1 MKNLFLSL
9 CFLLSTVTVFAQGTP
24 AEQVIFKEDDSL
36 ELRAM
41 ERAALQERQT
51 VLLKQQQTARKEQDK
66 ALRAIETE
74 EKRQRDAQQA
84 LTLNEEQQQKKVQAI
99 AALRSV
105 MNNLDLESIEKDI
118 KQTRRESAQL
128 ERLNRRKANS
138 IEKKKA
144 QIARLLADIDLLE
157 QEIVQNESS
166 ILQKEDEI
174 KVEQKMIDDNDLVS
188 KTQQVELLEKEMKSL
203 KAKHKRETLK
213 KQKAAEKTA
222 LAKISLEEAKRLQA
236 DCIKELA
243 NIRAALSKQTYSAN

>member
-1 MKNLFLSL
+1 MKNLLLSL
-9 CFLLSTVTVFAQGTP
+9 CFLLSTINVFTQGTP
-24 AEQVIFKEDDSL
+24 AEQVVFEEDESL

-51 VLLKQQQTARKEQDK
+51 VLLKQQQIARKEQNK
-66 ALRAIETE
+66 ALKDIEIE
-74 EKRQRDAQQA
+74 ERRQRDAQLA
-84 LTLNEEQQQKKVQAI
+84 LELNEEQQQKKVQAI
-99 AALRSV
+99 AALRSE

-157 QEIVQNESS
+157 QEIIQNESN
-166 ILQKEDEI
+166 ILEKKDEVNSVQK
-174 KVEQKMIDDNDLVS
+174 KIDDNDLVS
-188 KTQQVELLEKEMKSL
+188 KTQQVELLVKEMKSL
-203 KAKHKRETLK
+203 KAKHKREALK
-213 KQKAAEKTA
+213 KQRAAEKTS
-222 LAKISLEEAKRLQA
+222 LAKSSLEEAKRLQA

-243 NIRAALSKQTYSAN
+243 NIRAALSKQTYSSN

>member
-1 MKNLFLSL
+1 MKNLLLSL
-9 CFLLSTVTVFAQGTP
+9 CFLLSTINVFTQGTP
-24 AEQVIFKEDDSL
+24 AEQVVFEEDESL

-51 VLLKQQQTARKEQDK
+51 VLLKQQQIARKEQNK
-66 ALRAIETE
+66 ALKDIEIE
-74 EKRQRDAQQA
+74 ERRQRDARLA
-84 LTLNEEQQQKKVQAI
+84 LELNEEQQQKKVQAI
-99 AALRSV
+99 AALRSE

-157 QEIVQNESS
+157 QEIIQNESN
-166 ILQKEDEI
+166 ILEKKDEVNSVQK
-174 KVEQKMIDDNDLVS
+174 KIDDNDLVS
-188 KTQQVELLEKEMKSL
+188 KTQQVELLVKEMKSL
-203 KAKHKRETLK
+203 KAKHKREALK
-213 KQKAAEKTA
+213 KQRAAEKTS
-222 LAKISLEEAKRLQA
+222 LAKSSLEEAKRLQA

-243 NIRAALSKQTYSAN
+243 NIRAALSKQTYSSN

>member
-1 MKNLFLSL
+1 MKNLLLSL
-9 CFLLSTVTVFAQGTP
+9 CFLLSTITVFTQGTP
-24 AEQVIFKEDDSL
+24 AEQVVFEEDESL

-51 VLLKQQQTARKEQDK
+51 VLLKQQQIARKEQNK
-66 ALRAIETE
+66 ALKDIEIE
-74 EKRQRDAQQA
+74 ERRQRDAQLA
-84 LTLNEEQQQKKVQAI
+84 LELNEEQQQKKVQAI
-99 AALRSV
+99 AALRSE

-157 QEIVQNESS
+157 QEIIQNESN
-166 ILQKEDEI
+166 ILEKKDEVNSVQK
-174 KVEQKMIDDNDLVS
+174 KIDDNDLVS
-188 KTQQVELLEKEMKSL
+188 KTQQVELLVKEMKSL
-203 KAKHKRETLK
+203 KAKHKREALK
-213 KQKAAEKTA
+213 KQRAAEKTS
-222 LAKISLEEAKRLQA
+222 LAKSSLEEAKRLQA

-243 NIRAALSKQTYSAN
+243 NIRAALSKQTYSSN